1 MKVSRISSPST
12 KSTTTTTTTVT
23 KKSQLLA
30 ALQKGEKLTVEEIS
44 KRFKI
49 GNPTA
54 MISRLRYEGFV
65 VEHTTIDGVTT
76 YSNCEAPRALIIAG
90 YRARQF
96 GLV

>member
-30 ALQKGEKLTVEEIS
+30 ALQKGEKLTAAEIGV
-44 KRFKI
+44 RFNI

-54 MISRLRYEGFV
+54 MISRLRYDGFV
-65 VEHTTIDGVTT
+65 VEPTKNGRVTT
-76 YSNCEAPRALIIAG
+76 YSNCAAPRELIIAG